1 MSTNKDIMDFEE
13 IKNKH
18 EPNGTKEEVRLG
30 ILHNVN
36 GYYVS
41 NEGTKQ
47 KPNYHVWIPGVTHAN
62 CDSAYDEITLAVC
75 RCNYLARELT
85 KYMQ

>member
-1 MSTNKDIMDFEE
+1 MTE
-13 IKNKH
+13 IKNTY
-18 EPNGTKEEVRLG
+18 EPNGTEEEVRLG

-47 KPNYHVWIPGVTHAN
+47 KPNYHVWVPSITHAN
-62 CDSAYDEITLAVC
+62 CDSAYDDMTLAVC
-75 RCNYLARELT
+75 RCNYLAKHKVKL
-85 KYMQ
+85 KYQAL